1 MKTTRTLT
9 AVLTAGLLTLTACS
23 SEPSAGDGVKDTTA
37 AKGLPVAGVNLKYDP
52 NTLVNDGKPIRLD
65 WWAWGN
71 VPQMQAFADAYQKIH
86 PNVDITVVNQ
96 PWEDYWTK
104 LPLQLQ
110 GTKGP
115 AIFNVHN
122 SEHDNI
128 IKYMAPYD
136 VPLDQLTADYTNVKS
151 HVIDGKVYYVD
162 LGLMSGAIYYNK
174 DMWTTAGLTDADI
187 PQTWDQFREV
197 AKKLTLRDGSKLKQ
211 AGFNFNA
218 SFSAF
223 QSGLA
228 YQLGQNMFAADG
240 KTPTVDNAANMQVIQ
255 RFLQMYGDGSGSK
268 DFGTEA
274 TTSFGQGQTAMVY
287 AWGWYEGTLRNDFP
301 KIKFGVFRTP
311 VPTAGATPYAFD
323 RYNGES
329 TIGINK
335 NAPAD
340 QQAAAQDFLKFYLTD
355 KAGMKALN
363 LSYGV
368 FPAYK
373 PLADDPEIKA
383 DPALQAYGDIERYIW
398 PGTIPSTFE
407 DNFTKMW
414 QDILY
419 NKVDPAK
426 ALTAAQQKIATDLK
440 TKNFQSAE
448 QSYAGYAPSK

>member
-9 AVLTAGLLTLTACS
+9 AVLAASVLMLAACS
-23 SEPSAGDGVKDTTA
+23 GDSSDGDGVKDTTPD
-37 AKGLPVAGVNLKYDP
+37 KGLPVVGVNLKYDP
-52 NTLVNDGKPIRLD
+52 NTLVNDGKPIHLD

-71 VPQMQAFADAYQKIH
+71 IPQMQAFADAYQKIH
-86 PNVDITVVNQ
+86 PNVDITLVNQ

-136 VPLDQLTADYTNVKS
+136 VPVEALAADYTNAKS
-151 HVIDGKVYYVD
+151 HVIDGKVHYID

-174 DMWTTAGLTDADI
+174 DMWSKAGLTDADI
-187 PQTWDQFREV
+187 PETWDQFSAV
-197 AKKLTLRDGSKLKQ
+197 AKKLTVREGAKLKQ

-223 QSGLA
+223 QSGMA

-240 KTPTVDNAANMQVIQ
+240 KTPTVDNPANLQVIQ
-255 RFLQMYGDGSGSK
+255 RFLQLYADGSGSK

-287 AWGWYEGTLRNDFP
+287 AWGWYEGTLRSDFP

-311 VPTAGATPYAFD
+311 VPTAGTTPYAFD

-329 TIGINK
+329 TLGINR

-355 KAGMKALN
+355 KAGMKALA

-373 PLADDPEIKA
+373 PLAGDADIEA
-383 DPALQAYGDIERYIW
+383 DPALRAYGDINRYIW

-426 ALTAAQQKIATDLK
+426 ALTAAQQKITTDLAGK
-440 TKNFQSAE
+440 DFQSAE
-448 QSYAGYAPSK
+448 RLYPAYVPGP